1 MRALDQQNEPAW
13 MFYCRQTQC
22 QQPEV
27 GARPSCLRFGE
38 VMVNDSMIR
47 IITVLSSLIS
57 ASAFHLP
64 TQVTA
69 YCKHR

>member
-1 MRALDQQNEPAW
+1 MRALDQRNEPAW

-22 QQPEV
+22 QQPGK

-38 VMVNDSMIR
+38 VMVNDTMIR
-47 IITVLSSLIS
+47 ITVLSSLIS

-69 YCKHR
+69 